1 VTHVLGFDISTVRV
15 DCAAVPLLEQPRL
28 GTNIQLANHPVKG
41 SPKNPAERCIQAGRA
56 ARECLHVMHARGL
69 EITAIAI
76 EEPFGASRRGD
87 RALLPILGSITAQ
100 LDAYPIQW
108 WAPAVWRKEI
118 GCRRPGKDAGH
129 GRVRAIVDPEPCE
142 VCGLGMPCAYDTEG
156 TANGC
161 WSPSGDA
168 LDAIGVALA
177 LRSFLNA
184 HEEAA

>member
-15 DCAAVPLLEQPRL
+15 DCAAVPMLDQPRL
-28 GTNIQLANHPVKG
+28 GHNIQLANHPVKG
-41 SPKNPAERCIQAGRA
+41 TPRNAAERCIQAGRA
-56 ARECLHVMHARGL
+56 AKECLHAMHARGL

-76 EEPFGASRRGD
+76 EEPWGASRKGD
-87 RALLPILGSITAQ
+87 RALLPILGAITAQ

-108 WAPAVWRKEI
+108 WAPSSWRKQI
-118 GCRRPGKDAGH
+118 GVKNVGKEWGH
-129 GRVRAIVDPEPCE
+129 YHVALLVGGSYPPHPD
-142 VCGLGMPCAYDTEG
+142 
-156 TANGC
+156 
-161 WSPSGDA
+161 WSDSMTGDA